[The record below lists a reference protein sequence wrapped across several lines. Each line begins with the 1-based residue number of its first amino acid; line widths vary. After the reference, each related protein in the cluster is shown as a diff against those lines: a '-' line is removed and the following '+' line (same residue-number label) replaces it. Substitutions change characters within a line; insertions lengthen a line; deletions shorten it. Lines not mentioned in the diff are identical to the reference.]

1 MTDKRVTSTKSWLKQ
16 QIEEARAEIELL
28 AAERQQF
35 RDLFDAAPI
44 GYIVTDRDGI
54 IHEANRAAAQLLGE
68 SASRLRDK
76 PLDAFIPPEHREA
89 FHHFLLAAVSANFVR
104 RWETYYQPLN
114 KSLRDVELTVAP
126 IELPGSQTTAGL
138 RWLLRDITDQKHAE
152 TAKLDHFFHETFER
166 SPVGIGHLS
175 ADGRWLRINQA
186 LCDTLGYT
194 RDELLATN
202 MQAIAYSEDAARFHE
217 AHSQI
222 VRDVLP
228 IVGLEMRCLSKK
240 GEIVWARLG
249 ISSVSDAHG
258 HHAYGIAIFSDIT
271 ESKRIAA
278 AERKQRRLTEALRD
292 TSLTLNST
300 LDFEEVLDQIMMVIG
315 GIFSQK
321 AATIMLAEREKFCV
335 ARAWGYAE
343 MVAGP
348 LEQAVA
354 SLRTPAIPEGIFKQ
368 MADTRKP
375 VIINNWNEHGEW
387 EQVPEIRAVRA
398 LIAVPIISFDDLIG
412 SLLLY
417 SPRPDAFTAQEGEM
431 LETFAAHAAVAIRNA
446 RAHQQ
451 ARSLAAVEERQ
462 RLARD
467 LHDAVTQSLFSA
479 SIISESLTRRQKDK
493 EDPLTAPLQ
502 ELHLL
507 TRGALA
513 EMRTL
518 LMELRP
524 EFLLKSPL
532 STQIRQLGDALRS
545 RKHLNIEFTFAGEGM
560 LPSDQHIAF
569 YRIAQEVFNNI
580 VKHSQAAKV
589 CVRLEAAPDAIEL
602 DISDDGIGFDPVTVT
617 PGIGMLTMRE
627 RADAIRATLAL
638 DSVPGHG
645 TRVIVKW
652 YAEEIRR

>member
-1 MTDKRVTSTKSWLKQ
+1 MTDKRATSSGSRLKRQ
-16 QIEEARAEIELL
+16 VEEAKAEIAVL

-44 GYIVTDRDGI
+44 GYIVTDHDGTI
-54 IHEANRAAAQLLGE
+54 CEVNRAAAQMLGV
-68 SASRLRDK
+68 SASHLRDK
-76 PLDAFIPPEHREA
+76 PLDAFIPPEHRDA
-89 FHHFLLAAVSANFVR
+89 FLHFLHTAVSASFVR
-104 RWETYYQPLN
+104 RWETHYQPLD
-114 KSLRDVELTVAP
+114 KPLRDVELTVAP
-126 IELPGSQTTAGL
+126 IELAGRQPAGGL
-138 RWLLRDITDQKHAE
+138 RWLLRDITEQKHAE

-175 ADGRWLRINQA
+175 ADGRWLRVNQA

-194 RDELLATN
+194 RDELLAAH
-202 MQAIAYSEDAARFHE
+202 MQQIAYSEDAARFHE
-217 AHSQI
+217 AHDQI
-222 VRDVLP
+222 VGGVLP
-228 IVGLEMRCLSKK
+228 IVGLELRCLSKK

-321 AATIMLAEREKFCV
+321 AATIMLAESDQFCV

-343 MVAGP
+343 MAVSP
-348 LEQAVA
+348 LEKAVA
-354 SLRTPAIPEGIFKQ
+354 SLRTPAVPEGIFKH
-368 MADTRKP
+368 MTGTLKP
-375 VIINNWNEHGEW
+375 VIVNNWSDHGEW
-387 EQVPEIRAVRA
+387 EPVPEIRAIRS

-431 LETFAAHAAVAIRNA
+431 LETFAAYAAVAIRNA

-451 ARSLAAVEERQ
+451 ARLLAADEERH

-479 SIISESLTRRQKDK
+479 SIISESLTRRQKNK
-493 EDPLTAPLQ
+493 EDPLAGQLQ

-532 STQIRQLGDALRS
+532 SVQIRQLGDALRS
-545 RKHLNIEFTFAGEGM
+545 RKRMNIEFVFEGEGV
-560 LPSDQHIAF
+560 LPAETHIAF
-569 YRIAQEVFNNI
+569 YRIAQEIFNNI
-580 VKHSQAAKV
+580 VKHSQAANV
-589 CVRLEAAPDAIEL
+589 RVRLDTSPDAILL
-602 DISDDGIGFDPVTVT
+602 DIRDDGVGFDPVTVT
-617 PGIGMLTMRE
+617 TGIGMATMRE
-627 RADAIRATLAL
+627 RADALRASLVL
-638 DSVPGHG
+638 NSVPGGG
-645 TRVIVKW
+645 THVIVKW
-652 YAEEIRR
+652 HAETRR